1 MEGMDPV
8 RICIGLIRIFGK
20 QPAKPQIHAVFN
32 YGPLRAS
39 KVFATRYQFYLETK
53 YDMVMLPENR

>member
-1 MEGMDPV
+1 MTLPKTIDGGHEPSLHIRKTPV
-8 RICIGLIRIFGK
+8 NSRIHMVLR
-20 QPAKPQIHAVFN
+20 
-32 YGPLRAS
+32 YGPLRAT